1 VLYTPSIATFLFAVM
16 LSSYYV
22 PQLAEAQTSDR
33 ERCDEEICHVKITSS
48 GFVPKTLIIRI
59 GATVVWTNTDDGR
72 HTVTSGSPGEVT
84 APLKSELLEKDGTY
98 EFNFSHGGLYEG
110 SYKYF
115 DQVTSIM
122 RGEIIVE
129 AVPEEDEEEP
139 QPDTIAVEFTNPESG
154 IKKFSLSNGSVESVE
169 IDPAFQSLIIT
180 VQTELTNG
188 KLEITLDRA
197 LIDAKS
203 DGNDEEF
210 IVFVDGDEGFYE
222 ETASTPKERTLEIVV
237 PNGTTEIE
245 IVGTQAI
252 PEFPMAMLI
261 IATVF
266 TSMIAVF
273 RLRTRFW

>member
-1 VLYTPSIATFLFAVM
+1 MLYTPSIATFLFAVM